1 MFDTKTGEE
10 IKTINYRSSELQEDQ
25 TANTVFY
32 CINSSSK
39 AGYLV
44 AYLICNEPVGEELE
58 PKCRLVVFD
67 LETHDVLAWHGCE
80 VYQSVQLSQ
89 VCFTF
94 VLLKISLSSKS
105 VFT

>member
-1 MFDTKTGEE
+1 MLDTRTGEE
-10 IKTINYRSSELQEDQ
+10 IKTINYRPSELREDQ

-44 AYLICNEPVGEELE
+44 AYLICNEPVEEELE

-67 LETHDVLAWHGCE
+67 LETHDVLARHGCE
-80 VYQSVQLSQ
+80 VYQSIQLSQ

-94 VLLKISLSSKS
+94 IL
-105 VFT
+105 FETN